1 MQSEMHSETGSIATA
16 CSPAV
21 RAIKDNERQSK
32 GISRVYRGRSREI
45 APAVRRRGPIAAPR
59 RFRQILPRVALSAP
73 RPVPSWG
80 GIRRSV
86 ERLHL
91 GSISGHR
98 CHQWSS
104 GAICGHQAPSV
115 VIRRHQ
121 WSSGARICGHHRRH
135 LWSSDAISGHRGAG
149 DLMTS
154 DCLG

>member
-32 GISRVYRGRSREI
+32 GISRVYRGRSREM

-80 GIRRSV
+80 GIRRSG
-86 ERLHL
+86 EAPSRLHQWSSVSSVVIRRHL
-91 GSISGHR
+91 
-98 CHQWSS
+98 WSS

-115 VIRRHQ
+115 VIRRPHLWSSQASSVVIRRHQ
-121 WSSGARICGHHRRH
+121 WSSRR
-135 LWSSDAISGHRGAG
+135 R
-149 DLMTS
+149 
-154 DCLG
+154 

>member
-32 GISRVYRGRSREI
+32 GIEGISREI
-45 APAVRRRGPIAAPR
+45 EGDRTCCAAERADRSTAAVSSDSASCCLICTSTCQVEEASD
-59 RFRQILPRVALSAP
+59 AL
-73 RPVPSWG
+73 
-80 GIRRSV
+80 

-121 WSSGARICGHHRRH
+121 WSSGARICGHHRGH

>member
-32 GISRVYRGRSREI
+32 GISRVYRGRSREM

-80 GIRRSV
+80 GIRRSG
-86 ERLHL
+86 EAPSRL
-91 GSISGHR
+91 
-98 CHQWSS
+98 HQWSS
-104 GAICGHQAPSV
+104 VSSV
-115 VIRRHQ
+115 VIRRHL
-121 WSSGARICGHHRRH
+121 WSSGAISSHQAPASVVITGVICGHQTP
-135 LWSSDAISGHRGAG
+135 SVVIEAPV
-149 DLMTS
+149 T
-154 DCLG
+154 